1 MANTLNL
8 LPDFTVHLKDSA
20 LWEAQS
26 IPLSMRTAV
35 TRSSLFLVTMA
46 MAGVGLGVHIRSLI
60 QVGLKAVYVG
70 LFSALVL
77 SVVGFGMLQVM
88 L

>member
-1 MANTLNL
+1 
-8 LPDFTVHLKDSA
+8 
-20 LWEAQS
+20 
-26 IPLSMRTAV
+26 MRTAV

-46 MAGVGLGVHIRSLI
+46 MAGVGLGVHLRSLI

-77 SVVGFGMLQVM
+77 SVVGFGMLHVM